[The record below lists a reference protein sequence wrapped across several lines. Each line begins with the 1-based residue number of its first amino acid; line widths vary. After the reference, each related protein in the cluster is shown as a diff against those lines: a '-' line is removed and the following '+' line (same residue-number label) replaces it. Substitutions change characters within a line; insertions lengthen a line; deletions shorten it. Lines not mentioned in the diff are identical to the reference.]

1 MKAIL
6 WDGQKQIKGELIL
19 EKKRI
24 KFRLVDFSET
34 DLDFDLGYQ
43 EIRDVSYHRLYNQSN
58 FGLEIISELSRKNI
72 FIVDEPEKLKKAIEM
87 RCALYT

>member
-72 FIVDEPEKLKKAIEM
+72 FIVDEPEK
-87 RCALYT
+87 

>member
-6 WDGQKQIKGELIL
+6 WDGQKQIKGELVL

-24 KFRLVDFSET
+24 RFSMLDFSET

-43 EIRDVSYHRLYNQSN
+43 EISDVSFYKLYNQSA
-58 FGLEIISELSRKNI
+58 FGLEIISEMNRKNV
-72 FIVDEPEKLKKAIEM
+72 FIVENPNKLKKAIEV
-87 RCALYT
+87 RCALCT